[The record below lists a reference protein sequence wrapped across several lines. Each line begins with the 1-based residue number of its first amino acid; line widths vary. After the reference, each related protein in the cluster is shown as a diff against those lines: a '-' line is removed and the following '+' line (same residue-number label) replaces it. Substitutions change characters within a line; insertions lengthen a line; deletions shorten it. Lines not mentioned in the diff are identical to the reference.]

1 MFSPPGYHG
10 MVKGFV
16 VRDKKISSFK
26 SKIRH
31 QRQCNIAYE
40 FGVRKRALSL
50 ADSYFLNEV
59 KFNDGDTFLDCG
71 ANVGDLKI
79 WFDLNNINV
88 NYIGFEPSPTEFNLL
103 KENVYPHLVH
113 NVGLWKETG
122 ELKFFVSS
130 QGADSSLIEPVS
142 FEEIITVPVAR
153 LEIFISSKVKMLKLE
168 AEGAEPEILED

>member
-1 MFSPPGYHG
+1 M
-10 MVKGFV
+10 
-16 VRDKKISSFK
+16 
-26 SKIRH
+26 
-31 QRQCNIAYE
+31 
-40 FGVRKRALSL
+40 
-50 ADSYFLNEV
+50 

-142 FEEIITVPVAR
+142 FEEIITVPVAK
-153 LEIFISSKVKMLKLE
+153 LEIFIGSKVKMLKLE
-168 AEGAEPEILED
+168 AEGAEPEILEGLGNKLNLIEYISADLGFERGVKCEHIRTCY